1 MNRTALTQTSLY
13 ALAFISLGLVTASLG
28 PTLPALALQA
38 NVSASEISR
47 LFVARALGTIVAA
60 ATLGK
65 LYDRHAGHPVLAAAL
80 FGGALMMLAMP
91 QLHALPFLFVSFV
104 CVGICSLVINVGGHT
119 LVAAANPQRAALF
132 LNAIHFTFGL
142 GGFMAPLIAKQFAN
156 GSSALPWTYG
166 VFAFAIASTAL
177 SALFVSSP
185 NVIHHQQQR
194 AAAQPATP
202 ANGLLGLLLLFLFLE
217 VCAEGIVSGW
227 MFSYA
232 QRSGAASTLAYD
244 MNSGFWAA
252 FTLGRLAGIPL
263 AWRLR
268 PHTIIL
274 MHLCGWL
281 VLTVVLVFLPAATWA
296 LWLCAV
302 GMGLGMAPIFPSTMA
317 LAQRTLHVTGKMTGW
332 LLFGAACGGMFGPWL
347 VGQLI
352 GRVGPR
358 VFVWI
363 VLGQLVG
370 ALSVILYFISRAK
383 TEAPDDETVEVLPT
397 SEEPI

>member
-1 MNRTALTQTSLY
+1 M
-13 ALAFISLGLVTASLG
+13 TASLG
-28 PTLPALALQA
+28 PTLPALAAQA

-65 LYDRHAGHPVLAAAL
+65 LYDRHAGHPVMALAL
-80 FGGALMMLAMP
+80 LGGALMMLVVP
-91 QLHALPFLFVSFV
+91 HTSALPLLFGTFV
-104 CVGICSLVINVGGHT
+104 CLGVCSLVINVGGHT

-142 GGFMAPLIAKQFAN
+142 GGFMAPLIAKQFA
-156 GSSALPWTYG
+156 GTTGALPWTYG
-166 VFAFAIASTAL
+166 VFAFAIASAGL
-177 SALFVSSP
+177 SALFVPSP
-185 NVIHHQQQR
+185 NVALHQR
-194 AAAQPATP
+194 AQAAAHAQPAT
-202 ANGLLGLLLLFLFLE
+202 GLLRLLLLFLFLE
-217 VCAEGIVSGW
+217 VGAEAIVSGW
-227 MFSYA
+227 LFSYA
-232 QRSGAASTLAYD
+232 QRSGAESTLAYD

-274 MHLCGWL
+274 GHLCGWL
-281 VLTVVLVFLPAATWA
+281 TLTVVLCFLPAATWA

-302 GMGLGMAPIFPSTMA
+302 GMGLGMAPIFPSAMA

-352 GRVGPR
+352 GRFGPR

-363 VLGQLVG
+363 VLGQLIG
-370 ALSVILYFISRAK
+370 ALMVIIYFFSRAK
-383 TEAPDDETVEVLPT
+383 AEAPDDATVEVLPS
-397 SEEPI
+397 SEESL

>member
-1 MNRTALTQTSLY
+1 MNRTALTQTILY

-65 LYDRHAGHPVLAAAL
+65 LYDRHAGHPVMTIAL
-80 FGGALMMLAMP
+80 LGGALMMLAVP
-91 QLHALPFLFVSFV
+91 YTHTLPLLFGTFV
-104 CVGICSLVINVGGHT
+104 CLGVCSLVINVGGHT

-142 GGFMAPLIAKQFAN
+142 GGFLAPLIAKQFADTT
-156 GSSALPWTYG
+156 GALPWTYG
-166 VFAFAIASTAL
+166 VFAFAIGSVGL
-177 SALFVSSP
+177 SAWFVPSP
-185 NVIHHQQQR
+185 NVAHHQQSQ
-194 AAAQPATP
+194 AATQPQHAK
-202 ANGLLGLLLLFLFLE
+202 GLLGLLLLFLFLE
-217 VCAEGIVSGW
+217 VGAEAIVSGW
-227 MFSYA
+227 LFSYA

-274 MHLCGWL
+274 GHLCGWL
-281 VLTVVLVFLPAATWA
+281 MLSVVLVFLPAATWA

-352 GRVGPR
+352 GRFGPR

-363 VLGQLVG
+363 VLAQLIG
-370 ALSVILYFISRAK
+370 ALAVILYFISRAK
-383 TEAPDDETVEVLPT
+383 AEAPDDETVEVLPT

>member
-1 MNRTALTQTSLY
+1 
-13 ALAFISLGLVTASLG
+13 
-28 PTLPALALQA
+28 
-38 NVSASEISR
+38 
-47 LFVARALGTIVAA
+47 VARALGTIVAA

-65 LYDRHAGHPVLAAAL
+65 LYDRYAGHPVLATAL
-80 FGGALMMLAMP
+80 FGGAAAMLLVP
-91 QLHALPFLFVSFV
+91 RLDALPLLFATFV

-142 GGFMAPLIAKQFAN
+142 GGFLAPLIAKQFA
-156 GSSALPWTYG
+156 GTTGALPWTYG
-166 VFAFAIASTAL
+166 VFAFAITSVAL
-177 SALFVSSP
+177 SAWFVPSP
-185 NVIHHQQQR
+185 NVAHHQQSQT
-194 AAAQPATP
+194 AAQPHQAK
-202 ANGLLGLLLLFLFLE
+202 GLLLLLLLFLFLE
-217 VCAEGIVSGW
+217 VGAEGIVSGW

-232 QRSGAASTLAYD
+232 QRSGAESTLAYD

-268 PHTIIL
+268 PHTIIS

-281 VLTVVLVFLPAATWA
+281 VLTVVLCFLPAATWA

-352 GRVGPR
+352 GCFGPR

-363 VLGQLVG
+363 VLVQLIG
-370 ALSVILYFISRAK
+370 ALAVILYFFSRAEK
-383 TEAPDDETVEVLPT
+383 EAPDDETVEVLPT
-397 SEEPI
+397 GEEPL